1 MYTYAML
8 KEDSQGVVLKIRVK
22 PRARR
27 TAIVGVR
34 NDSLLVEVTAPP
46 EQNRANDA
54 VIALLA
60 DALDLPKSKVEILS
74 GQSFREKVVR
84 LRGLSIEEFRRRLG
98 ESVQLLDKLR

>member
-1 MYTYAML
+1 ML
-8 KEDSQGVVLKIRVK
+8 REDSEGVVLTIRVK

-34 NDSLLVEVTAPP
+34 HDALLIEVTAPP

-60 DALDLPKSKVEILS
+60 DVVDLPKSAVEILS
-74 GQSFREKVVR
+74 GHSFREKVVR
-84 LRGLSIEEFRRRLG
+84 LRGLSVEEFRRRLG
-98 ESVQLLDKLR
+98 ESVQL

>member
-1 MYTYAML
+1 ML

-34 NDSLLVEVTAPP
+34 NDALLVEVTAPP

-60 DALDLPKSKVEILS
+60 GIFDLPKSKVEILS
-74 GQSFREKVVR
+74 GHSFREKLVR
-84 LRGLSIEEFRRRLG
+84 LCGVSASQCRERLG
-98 ESVQLLDKLR
+98 I

>member
-1 MYTYAML
+1 ML
-8 KEDSQGVVLKIRVK
+8 REDEAGVVLRIRVK

-46 EQNRANDA
+46 ERNKANDA

-60 DALDLPKSKVEILS
+60 DVFDLPKSKVEILS

-84 LRGLSIEEFRRRLG
+84 LYGISASQCRERLNAERR
-98 ESVQLLDKLR
+98 SLR